1 MKPTHCPLHVIRS
14 IHLVQI
20 FIDPTLQIFIDPTLQ
35 IFIDPAL
42 INNFTR
48 SPLLTGINKINI
60 ENDYFC
66 IKINQES

>member
-1 MKPTHCPLHVIRS
+1 MKPTHCPLHVIRL
-14 IHLVQI
+14 IHLV
-20 FIDPTLQIFIDPTLQ
+20 QIFIDPTLQ